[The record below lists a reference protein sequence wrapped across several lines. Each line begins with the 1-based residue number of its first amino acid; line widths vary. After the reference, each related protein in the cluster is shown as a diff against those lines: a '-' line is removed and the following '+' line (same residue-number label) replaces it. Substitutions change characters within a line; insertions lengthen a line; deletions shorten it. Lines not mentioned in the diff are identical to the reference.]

1 VRRAAALGCLA
12 AVLAADWVILRRK
25 PRWIVSGLFDEP
37 AHVATAGLV
46 LLRVPRRS
54 GPWTRGFLVGAALP
68 DLDHVPLALSRVHPD
83 IDDPRPVTHCL
94 LAIAPLA
101 LAGVVT
107 RGAPSEYATGAVAG
121 ALVHFA
127 RDLAVGTG
135 VALFRPLDGRSLK
148 VPYPLY
154 AAALVALAAGAARQ
168 RPASRAERADRRDAP
183 ERLRA
188 DPPRVQT
195 ETPR

>member
-46 LLRVPRRS
+46 LLAVPYRS
-54 GPWTRGFLVGAALP
+54 RPWTRGFLVGAALP
-68 DLDHVPLALSRVHPD
+68 DLDHVPLVLSRVHPD
-83 IDDPRPVTHCL
+83 VDDPRPVTHCL

-107 RGAPSEYATGAVAG
+107 RGPPSEYAAGAVAG

-135 VALFRPLDGRSLK
+135 VALFRPLDGRSIK
-148 VPYPLY
+148 VPYGLY
-154 AAALVALAAGAARQ
+154 AAALVALAAGAAR
-168 RPASRAERADRRDAP
+168 RGTASRADRRAAP
-183 ERLRA
+183 ERPPA
-188 DPPRVQT
+188 DPHPVHT
-195 ETPR
+195 ETAR